1 MENREKEL
9 EIPIW
14 MKANLT
20 VAEAAA
26 YTGVGMNKLR
36 KISDGDSCDF
46 VLWIKRKRLLKRV
59 ASEAVAAALERSI
72 AKPG

>member
-1 MENREKEL
+1 MENKEKEL

-46 VLWIKRKRLLKRV
+46 VLWIRKKRVLKRV
-59 ASEAVAAALERSI
+59 KLEAFLESAFSI
-72 AKPG
+72 

>member
-46 VLWIKRKRLLKRV
+46 VLWIKRKRVLKRV